1 MGSSPLLV
9 IGRFVLA
16 HRSPNETGEPMTECS
31 EFSGAEETSGGAE
44 GNSNGDPA
52 DPTGLDGIG
61 RHRVS
66 LGATRP
72 FLPIGVPMD
81 VQRHQASCESLK
93 IPRTQLPSA
102 DDSDTFMPCAH
113 GHPTK

>member
-9 IGRFVLA
+9 IGRSVSSYL
-16 HRSPNETGEPMTECS
+16 SPGEAGEPMTECS
-31 EFSGAEETSGGAE
+31 EFSGAEETSGSAE

-52 DPTGLDGIG
+52 DSTGLDGIV

-72 FLPIGVPMD
+72 FLPIAVPMD
-81 VQRHQASCESLK
+81 VQRHQAPCESLK

-102 DDSDTFMPCAH
+102 DDSDTCVP
-113 GHPTK
+113 